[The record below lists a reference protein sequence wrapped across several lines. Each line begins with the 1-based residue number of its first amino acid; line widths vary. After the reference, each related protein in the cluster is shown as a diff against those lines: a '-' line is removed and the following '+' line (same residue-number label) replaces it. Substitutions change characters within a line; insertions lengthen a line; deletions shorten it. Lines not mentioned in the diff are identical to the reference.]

1 MVGGGLS
8 PVSENLHS
16 ADDLA
21 NSEESENLSGNNS
34 GGSDLGGV
42 GVTDGTDWVWADDGL
57 WVLDEGGEEVLESGH
72 WSVNELDS
80 ARLSCIPVWRICHL
94 RWAHLLS
101 TGNELGKLKANARI
115 VDGWWD
121 LA

>member
-21 NSEESENLSGNNS
+21 DSEESENLSGNNS
-34 GGSDLGGV
+34 GSSDLGGV
-42 GVTDGTDWVWADDGL
+42 GVTDGTDWVWADNGL

-72 WSVNELDS
+72 WSMK
-80 ARLSCIPVWRICHL
+80 RLVSVH
-94 RWAHLLS
+94 
-101 TGNELGKLKANARI
+101 
-115 VDGWWD
+115 V
-121 LA
+121 